1 MTKHLGYSLI
11 GGLLFLATTVV
22 ILWLSD
28 TGIYEGFGDALERN
42 PLFRSSLKT
51 SLWIGVLSGGISSIA
66 LRKSSNRKVYVWI
79 ALIFT
84 LIFTEF
90 VIATLV

>member
-11 GGLLFLATTVV
+11 GGLLFLAATVI
-22 ILWLSD
+22 ILWFSD
-28 TGIYEGFGDALERN
+28 TGIYNGFEDAISRN

-51 SLWIGVLSGGISSIA
+51 SFWIGVLAGGISSIV
-66 LRKSSNRKVYVWI
+66 LRKSINSKVYVWI

-84 LIFTEF
+84 LILTEF